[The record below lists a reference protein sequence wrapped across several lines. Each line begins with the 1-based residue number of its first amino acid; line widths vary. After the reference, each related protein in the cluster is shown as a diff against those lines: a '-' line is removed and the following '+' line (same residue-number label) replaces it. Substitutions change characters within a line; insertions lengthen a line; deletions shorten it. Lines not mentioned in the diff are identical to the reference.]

1 MAENRCRTR
10 RHSWIDVRLAV
21 GQVRNTPF
29 TESKILSSDSDTF
42 WDVVVVGAGAA
53 GLVAAERAAARGRRT
68 LLLERNRKPGVKIL
82 MSGGT
87 RCNLTQATDRRGIV
101 EAYGPPGRF
110 LHSALAALGPQEL
123 VALVEEEGV
132 PTKVE
137 ETGKIFPVSD
147 SATDVLAAFVARLNR
162 SGCELS
168 LSESLV
174 DLERADDGFRLVTS
188 RRVLGAQS
196 VIVTTGGQSY
206 PGCGTTGDGYR
217 WARQLGHT
225 IVPPRPALVPVTT
238 SAAWVR
244 SLSGITIG
252 DVRLRLM
259 EPADKGGSQNRGG
272 DSDRLSENRPGEG
285 DGPSGGEP
293 ASAKGTVPDGF
304 QLDTR
309 RGSMLFTHFGL
320 SGPVVLDISREV
332 SGHPRPN
339 TLWLEWDFLPNEGAV
354 ELEERLRQQ
363 AASEGKKQL
372 LSLVPEILP
381 RRLASVLLMQ
391 AALAG
396 DSKAGELSKAAR
408 GALVQVLKRLAIP
421 VAGTRGF
428 AKAEVTAGGISLEE
442 VDSRT
447 MQSKLAQKLY
457 LAGEVLDLD
466 GPIGGYNFQAAFSTG
481 WLAGLKV

>member
-1 MAENRCRTR
+1 
-10 RHSWIDVRLAV
+10 
-21 GQVRNTPF
+21 
-29 TESKILSSDSDTF
+29 
-42 WDVVVVGAGAA
+42 
-53 GLVAAERAAARGRRT
+53 

-101 EAYGPPGRF
+101 EAYGAAGRF

-137 ETGKIFPVSD
+137 ESGKIFPVSNR
-147 SATDVLAAFVARLNR
+147 ATDVLAAFLARLGR
-162 SGCELS
+162 SGCELG
-168 LSESLV
+168 LDESLV
-174 DLERADDGFRLVTS
+174 ELARADDGFRLVTS
-188 RRVLGAQS
+188 RRELEAQS

-217 WARQLGHT
+217 WARDFGHT

-238 SAAWVR
+238 SAEWVR
-244 SLSGITIG
+244 SLSGITVG
-252 DVRLRLM
+252 NVRLRLM
-259 EPADKGGSQNRGG
+259 EPEDKERSRDRGG
-272 DSDRLSENRPGEG
+272 DF
-285 DGPSGGEP
+285 EP
-293 ASAKGTVPDGF
+293 RV
-304 QLDTR
+304 LDTR
-309 RGSMLFTHFGL
+309 QGSMLFTHFGL

-332 SGHPRPN
+332 SGHPRQN
-339 TLWLEWDFLPNEGAV
+339 TLWLECDFLPNESAGQLA
-354 ELEERLRQQ
+354 ECLRQQ
-363 AASEGKKQL
+363 ATSEGKKQL
-372 LSLVPEILP
+372 LSLVPEIVP
-381 RRLASVLLMQ
+381 RRLAAALLTQ

-396 DSKAGELSKAAR
+396 DSKAGELSKAGR
-408 GALVQVLKRLAIP
+408 EALVQVLKRLAIP

-442 VDSRT
+442 VDSRS
-447 MQSKLAQKLY
+447 MQSKLVERLY

>member
-1 MAENRCRTR
+1 VWTSVARTGEAF
-10 RHSWIDVRLAV
+10 S
-21 GQVRNTPF
+21 F
-29 TESKILSSDSDTF
+29 FESEILSADSKTC
-42 WDVVVVGAGAA
+42 WDVIVVGAGAA
-53 GLVAAERAAARGRRT
+53 GLVAAERAAARGKRT
-68 LLLERNRKPGVKIL
+68 LLLERNRKAGVKIL

-101 EAYGPPGRF
+101 EAYGAAGRF

-137 ETGKIFPVSD
+137 ETGKIFPVSNR
-147 SATDVLAAFVARLNR
+147 ATDVLAAFLARLDR
-162 SGCELS
+162 SGCELG
-168 LSESLV
+168 LDEPVV
-174 DLERADDGFRLVTS
+174 DLARVDDGFRLVTS
-188 RRVLGAQS
+188 RRELRAQS

-217 WARQLGHT
+217 WARELGHT
-225 IVPPRPALVPVTT
+225 IVRPRPALVPVTT
-238 SAAWVR
+238 SAEWVR
-244 SLSGITIG
+244 SLSGITVG
-252 DVRLRLM
+252 DLRLRLM
-259 EPADKGGSQNRGG
+259 EPGDKGSKNRGG
-272 DSDRLSENRPGEG
+272 DF
-285 DGPSGGEP
+285 EP
-293 ASAKGTVPDGF
+293 CV
-304 QLDTR
+304 LDTR

-339 TLWLEWDFLPNEGAV
+339 TLWLECDFLPNESAGQLD
-354 ELEERLRQQ
+354 EGLRQQ

-372 LSLVPEILP
+372 LSLVPEMLP
-381 RRLASVLLMQ
+381 RRLAAVLLTQ
-391 AALAG
+391 AALTG
-396 DSKAGELSKAAR
+396 DSKAGELSKAGR
-408 GALVQVLKRLAIP
+408 EALVQVLKRLAIP

-428 AKAEVTAGGISLEE
+428 AKAEVTAGGISLDE
-442 VDSRT
+442 VDSRS
-447 MQSKLAQKLY
+447 MQSKLIEKLY